1 MFRFFCMRNFIIIL
15 FSAFLLSV
23 AVSCGHAVPDTVTAG
38 NNLYARGFSL
48 SDCDGYKILDIRN
61 PWDTLRLLHR
71 YLLVPKGAAIPDSMP
86 QGTLLRTPLGRVAV
100 YASQHC
106 AVMSRLGVEGNV
118 AGICDAYY
126 VADTVVKKR
135 LKQGEIVD
143 LGSSFLPDMERLV
156 SLSAEAII
164 LSPYK
169 DGSYGKTGEL
179 GIPLVEIADYMEN
192 SPLARA
198 EWIKVFGALFDCGAL
213 ADSAFSV
220 TCSRYDSLA
229 AMAAVAVERP
239 TLFCEL
245 KTGGVWYQPCG
256 ESYMAAL
263 YRDAGIDYLWSD
275 TPGTGSLSLSFE
287 EVLSRAVHADLWV
300 FKYADETRDRRL
312 SDLAREFAPYSG
324 FDAFKNGGVWG
335 CNSVKSPFFEDLAV
349 SPDRVLHDFMLMAHP
364 ELFSADDTAFYF
376 KRLEK

>member
-1 MFRFFCMRNFIIIL
+1 MRKSVIIL
-15 FSAFLLSV
+15 FSVFLLAA
-23 AVSCGHAVPDTVTAG
+23 AVSCGRPASGVETG
-38 NNLYARGFSL
+38 GGNLYARGFAVSER
-48 SDCDGYKILDIRN
+48 DGYKILDIRN

-71 YLLVPKGAAIPDSMP
+71 YILVPKGEPLPDAMP
-86 QGTLLRTPLGRVAV
+86 EGTLLRTPLGRVAV

-106 AVMSRLGVEGNV
+106 AVMSRLSVEGNV

-126 VADTVVKKR
+126 VADTAVKGR
-135 LKQGEIVD
+135 LKRGEIVD

-156 SLSAEAII
+156 SLSAEGII

-169 DGSYGKTGEL
+169 DGSYGKAAEL

-192 SPLARA
+192 TPLARA
-198 EWIKVFGALFDCGAL
+198 EWIKVFGLLFGCEER
-213 ADSAFSV
+213 ADSLFAL
-220 TCSRYDSLA
+220 TCGRYDSLVQ
-229 AMAAVAVERP
+229 MAAVVERRP
-239 TLFCEL
+239 TLFGEL

-287 EVLSRAVHADLWV
+287 EVLARAVHADLWV

-312 SDLAREFAPYSG
+312 SDLAREYAPYSG
-324 FDAFKNGGVWG
+324 FDAFRNGGVWG
-335 CNSVKSPFFEDLAV
+335 CNSVKYPYFEDLAV
-349 SPDRVLHDFMLMAHP
+349 APDRILRDFMLMAHP
-364 ELFSADDTAFYF
+364 ELFPAGDTTCYF
-376 KRLEK
+376 KRLER